1 MDAFLDVAPG
11 FEQLVFVGFFAG
23 NEGLGH
29 PASAFWVDA
38 HGGEGI
44 AAECQGG
51 VVGFDYHVVGAGFAQ
66 FVAVAAVEGAGQY
79 PDLRVKLFDM
89 THQINGPVAVING
102 HNEQACL
109 GNAGGFQ

>member
-1 MDAFLDVAPG
+1 
-11 FEQLVFVGFFAG
+11 
-23 NEGLGH
+23 
-29 PASAFWVDA
+29 
-38 HGGEGI
+38 
-44 AAECQGG
+44 
-51 VVGFDYHVVGAGFAQ
+51 
-66 FVAVAAVEGAGQY
+66 VAAVEGAGQY